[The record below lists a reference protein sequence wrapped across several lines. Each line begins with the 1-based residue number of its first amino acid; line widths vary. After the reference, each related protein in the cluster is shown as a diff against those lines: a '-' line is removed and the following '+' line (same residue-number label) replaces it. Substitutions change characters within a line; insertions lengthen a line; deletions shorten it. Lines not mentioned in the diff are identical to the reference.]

1 MVPHSK
7 VKVATS
13 INEIFHAV
21 AYNDSD
27 HEYTDRATGIGL
39 YYRDGGSNMVGGRMS
54 NALLWE
60 TP

>member
-13 INEIFHAV
+13 ILEIFHAV
-21 AYNDSD
+21 AYNDSG
-27 HEYTDRATGIGL
+27 HRYTDSDTAIGL
-39 YYRDGGSNMVGGRMS
+39 YFRDLGSNVVGGRMS
-54 NALLWE
+54 DALLWE